1 MLSHTSKCSVCLS
14 AGNPAD
20 ITLSWRP
27 HNAMRQPTEKAKN
40 ETVNKL
46 NEQALRS
53 FTPCYLTSMKLHM
66 ALTIHTAIPSR
77 QGRAPS

>member
-1 MLSHTSKCSVCLS
+1 MLSHTSKCSVWLS

-20 ITLSWRP
+20 ISLLWRP
-27 HNAMRQPTEKAKN
+27 HNAIRQPTEKGKN

-46 NEQALRS
+46 YEQALHS
-53 FTPCYLTSMKLHM
+53 FTPCYLMSMKLHI